1 MILESRGEISGLEEH
16 VEVEEEARLYCV
28 RTLQAPSAWQRI
40 IHGATSAYRLRV
52 VLSMIEEG
60 QVGLAERFAL
70 CGRGDLVLQ
79 GAKGYRIQPMR
90 CGSRLCPR
98 CSRHRGQKYVAM
110 AFERLRKHPHEWL
123 YHVVLT
129 QPVVVSESL
138 KDSRVRLMA
147 KWKGLG
153 DRRRFGLRGGLLTE
167 HIKWSRFGG
176 WHVHLHLIGEF
187 ETDAGVVALRE
198 VWKSVGA
205 AADGRQITEP
215 YWRVIAAPGE
225 AVLDLDDGQ
234 AELWGEARTGVAVA
248 LQYAVRDVCEGAS
261 AGNAGMVPGK
271 AFTELVGLMGN
282 VKLHRRLG
290 VWREAEEEEQEDGKV
305 GSGEVQDDAG
315 SVSCTSLGT
324 VDSVLR
330 AAIDGGPA
338 ARGFCRFLME
348 ASGGSRSPMCVRTRA
363 TLVTLGLCG

>member
-16 VEVEEEARLYCV
+16 VEPEEDARLYCL

-52 VLSMIEEG
+52 VMSMIEEG
-60 QVGLAERFAL
+60 QLGLAERFAL

-79 GAKGYRIQPMR
+79 GANGYRIQPMR

-110 AFERLRKHPHEWL
+110 AFERLRKHSHQWL

-129 QPVVVSESL
+129 QPVLVGESL
-138 KDSRVRLMA
+138 KDCRVRLIG

-153 DRRRFGLRGGLLTE
+153 DRKRFGLVGGLLTE

-198 VWKSVGA
+198 SWKRVGA
-205 AADGRQITEP
+205 AVDGRQITEP
-215 YWRVIAAPGE
+215 FWRVIAVPGE

-234 AELWGEARTGVAVA
+234 GELWGEAKTAVAVA

-261 AGNAGMVPGK
+261 AGNVGLLPEK
-271 AFTELVGLMGN
+271 AFTELVALMGN

-290 VWREAEEEEQEDGKV
+290 VWREAEFEEEEDGKV
-305 GSGEVQDDAG
+305 CTGDVPDEAG
-315 SVSCTSLGT
+315 SVSSTSLGT
-324 VDSVLR
+324 VDSVFR
-330 AAIDGGPA
+330 AALDGGPA

-348 ASGGSRSPMCVRTRA
+348 LSGGSRSPMCVRTRA
-363 TLVTLGLCG
+363 TLTTLGLCG